1 MNTIRYLTDPDLRSL
16 YWPGV
21 AAGLAIG
28 ALCAWLSVLVVLK
41 RLAFIGQGVSHAAFG
56 GMGVAAVLGLTALS
70 LTPAQSAA
78 QFAVVVAFC
87 TAAALLVGLMAQAR
101 GPARTH
107 ADTAIGVI
115 LVFSMA
121 LGAILAR
128 YSASGIQ
135 WESFL
140 FGSLINTTWRDASIA
155 LSVAAVVLGTLWF
168 IRRPLAFWAFDEP
181 SAIAFGVRVGRVRLI
196 LMVLLALATV
206 TAMKLAGVVLA
217 SALLIL
223 PGAVALKLSSRSGP
237 VLALSMAVGVGSV
250 AAGLVVSFELDWP
263 PGPAVVAVL
272 TLLFAA
278 ASVTASRVWGLV
290 GLVGLGAAALA
301 VWFAKGFA

>member
-1 MNTIRYLTDPDLRSL
+1 MMNTIRYLTDPDLRGL

-21 AAGLAIG
+21 VSGVAIG

-56 GMGVAAVLGLTALS
+56 GMGLAAVLGLTALS
-70 LTPAQSAA
+70 LTPAQAAA

-87 TAAALLVGLMAQAR
+87 TGAALMVGLMAR
-101 GPARTH
+101 GRSPARTH
-107 ADTAIGVI
+107 ADTAIGVV

-140 FGSLINTTWRDASIA
+140 FGSLINTTWRDAAIA
-155 LSVAAVVLGTLWF
+155 WSVAAVVLGTLWLV
-168 IRRPLAFWAFDEP
+168 RRPLAFWAFDEP
-181 SAIAFGVRVGRVRLI
+181 AATAFGVRAGRIRVV

-223 PGAVALKLSSRSGP
+223 PGAVALKLSTSSGR

-278 ASVTASRVWGLV
+278 ATITAGRWW
-290 GLVGLGAAALA
+290 GLVGLGAAGIA
-301 VWFAKGFA
+301 VWIARGVA